1 MKSEKIVAGDL
12 NINVG
17 DPHGENTS
25 RLLDLL
31 TSFECTQWVTGM
43 TQVRGGTL
51 DHVITRSYDSIS
63 DLCVD
68 PPGIISDHSLITWTL
83 PFAIQHPISERRT
96 VRGWRRVNM
105 NLLRQ
110 SIRDSELC
118 AEIPESATTES
129 MFEIYENV
137 LREVANK
144 FAPARTTEVRRQPIA
159 VWFDDESRLL
169 RRQSRMLER
178 RYRRS
183 GLVSDRL
190 LWIQHERT
198 RHKANRLKENGYWL
212 ARISEH
218 SGQPRKLW
226 RAFSSIMGL
235 DRVATVTGGPSAQSL
250 LDFFVQQP
258 YS

>member
-1 MKSEKIVAGDL
+1 
-12 NINVG
+12 
-17 DPHGENTS
+17 
-25 RLLDLL
+25 
-31 TSFECTQWVTGM
+31 
-43 TQVRGGTL
+43 
-51 DHVITRSYDSIS
+51 
-63 DLCVD
+63 
-68 PPGIISDHSLITWTL
+68 
-83 PFAIQHPISERRT
+83 
-96 VRGWRRVNM
+96 M

-183 GLVSDRL
+183 DLGSAAMDSARENSPQGQPSHGERL
-190 LWIQHERT
+190 L
-198 RHKANRLKENGYWL
+198 
-212 ARISEH
+212 
-218 SGQPRKLW
+218 
-226 RAFSSIMGL
+226 
-235 DRVATVTGGPSAQSL
+235 VGPYFGTLGPTS
-250 LDFFVQQP
+250 
-258 YS
+258 

>member
-1 MKSEKIVAGDL
+1 MFPAI
-12 NINVG
+12 
-17 DPHGENTS
+17 
-25 RLLDLL
+25 
-31 TSFECTQWVTGM
+31 
-43 TQVRGGTL
+43 
-51 DHVITRSYDSIS
+51 
-63 DLCVD
+63 
-68 PPGIISDHSLITWTL
+68 PGRPVS
-83 PFAIQHPISERRT
+83 
-96 VRGWRRVNM
+96 
-105 NLLRQ
+105 
-110 SIRDSELC
+110 DSEFC

-198 RHKANRLKENGYWL
+198 RHKANCLKENGYWL

-250 LDFFVQQP
+250 LDFFVQKIETIRQSTGGSP
-258 YS
+258 PFTRLPPATSEFNAFRELTLHG